1 MCLTTF
7 FIKNYK
13 NIKNNIIFAI
23 PILFIIATPIHFLY
37 DLTGKIAIVGSI
49 TPVNESIAEHFKLT
63 TIPVI
68 LWWIISY
75 YILRRKVD
83 IDFKKWIFSAAIS
96 TLIMPIVITIFYYTY
111 TGALG
116 ISFLALDIFS
126 LLLALIIGQCLALY
140 LYKNIKITNI
150 EFIIGILIILTII
163 VCTIV
168 FTFYPPH
175 IPMFKDSM
183 TGLYG
188 IE

>member
-1 MCLTTF
+1 MVNIF
-7 FIKNYK
+7 FIENYK
-13 NIKNNIIFAI
+13 RIKRNIILSI

-37 DLTGKIAIVGSI
+37 ELTGKIAIVGAI
-49 TPVNESIAEHFKLT
+49 TPVNESIGEHFKLA

-75 YILRRKVD
+75 YILKRNVD
-83 IDFKKWIFSAAIS
+83 IDLKKWIFSGAIS
-96 TLIMPIVITIFYYTY
+96 TLMMPIIITTFYYTY

-116 ISFLALDIFS
+116 ISSLVLDIFS
-126 LLLALIIGQCLALY
+126 LLLALIVGQYLAFQS
-140 LYKNIKITNI
+140 YKKVRITNI
-150 EFIIGILIILTII
+150 KFTLGILIIII
-163 VCTIV
+163 IIMCTIV

-188 IE
+188 IK

>member
-1 MCLTTF
+1 MCLTIF
-7 FIKNYK
+7 FIENYK
-13 NIKNNIIFAI
+13 KIKSNIIFAI
-23 PILFIIATPIHFLY
+23 PILFIIAIPIHFLY
-37 DLTGKIAIVGSI
+37 NLTGKIAIVGSI
-49 TPVNESIAEHFKLT
+49 TPVNESIAEHFKLV

-75 YILRRKVD
+75 YILKRKVD
-83 IDFKKWIFSAAIS
+83 IDFKKWIFSGAIS

-116 ISFLALDIFS
+116 ISYFLLDVFS
-126 LLLALIIGQCLALY
+126 LFLSLIIGQCLALY

-150 EFIIGILIILTII
+150 KFIIGILIIITII